1 MKNIEILEKVV
12 DENQEMTEE
21 DRVLLSEVLYNLPY
35 VVRELVARNKT
46 VKWLEKELHECKDYL
61 NYLETSAT
69 GTLEGLRKDVLR
81 KKEEIDKLEWIL
93 RQLSTE
99 SEEFK
104 RQNSAPNELTREV
117 LKVRKEIGFLSKEW
131 K

>member
-1 MKNIEILEKVV
+1 
-12 DENQEMTEE
+12 
-21 DRVLLSEVLYNLPY
+21 
-35 VVRELVARNKT
+35 
-46 VKWLEKELHECKDYL
+46 
-61 NYLETSAT
+61 
-69 GTLEGLRKDVLR
+69 VLR

-117 LKVRKEIGFLSKEW
+117 LKVRKEIGFLHEEW

>member
-1 MKNIEILEKVV
+1 M
-12 DENQEMTEE
+12 
-21 DRVLLSEVLYNLPY
+21 
-35 VVRELVARNKT
+35 
-46 VKWLEKELHECKDYL
+46 
-61 NYLETSAT
+61 
-69 GTLEGLRKDVLR
+69 LR

-104 RQNSAPNELTREV
+104 RQNSNLELTKEV
-117 LKVRKEIGFLSKEW
+117 LKIRKEIGFLPKEW